1 VLRRKTMLSKTQI
14 ISEVL
19 KAVQAVLDKRLP
31 NSGDDSIA
39 GSSNPAQLSFPFGGA
54 PQTTAL
60 PVVVAK
66 RKPGRKP
73 LANPTPE
80 QLERRQRRERAHAR
94 KQQRAAMNR
103 EPAAEVDEHTV
114 ELEVELPKPLSFVI
128 DVPVTGDFV

>member
-1 VLRRKTMLSKTQI
+1 MLSKTQI

-54 PQTTAL
+54 PQTAAL
-60 PVVVAK
+60 PVVAAK

-80 QLERRQRRERAHAR
+80 QLERRQRRERAQAR

-103 EPAAEVDEHTV
+103 EPAAE
-114 ELEVELPKPLSFVI
+114 ELVAEVEVELPKPLSFVI